1 MPKLKDFLAK
11 KISQEISQEIEQ
23 EKVNNFHI
31 EQFLKTRVR
40 TKMGRRSRKSS
51 PQSDV

>member
-1 MPKLKDFLAK
+1 MPKLKDFLAQRIAK
-11 KISQEISQEIEQ
+11 EIAQEIEQ
-23 EKVNNFHI
+23 EKVKNFHI

-51 PQSDV
+51 PQAGA